1 MRPDPRP
8 GTMRPIMD
16 RTGRTSLQ
24 GSVPSA
30 PGWLRDLG
38 IASWLLVGFVLI
50 IFGLIWLL
58 GQTSTI
64 VMPVILAGVLGA
76 VTGPI
81 VDALERRRVPR
92 AAGAA
97 LVLLGLIAIA
107 VLVFVLIIGGITS
120 QSSDISAMA
129 SQAADKLESWLK
141 SLGID
146 NTASAK
152 NDVKNAVPD
161 IGSTLLKGVADGVQG
176 LTSLVFFL
184 SFSALSTF
192 FVLKDS
198 RVMGAFINRHLGV
211 PVPLA
216 RTITSNIASA
226 LRGYFAGVTIVA
238 AFNAVVVGAVA
249 LVLGVPLAGTIA
261 VVTFVTAYV
270 PYIGAWAAGGFA
282 VALALGSQGPTDA
295 LILGISVLLANGLL
309 QNILQPFVFGATL
322 SLNPLAVL
330 VVTIGAGCLF
340 GMVGLTLAA
349 PLTSAAVHISN
360 ARRSDGEAPPEDPV
374 IAGARA
380 PQPTA
385 AATSTAGA
393 GASTDPSPATSSPA
407 GPSV

>member
-1 MRPDPRP
+1 MPD
-8 GTMRPIMD
+8 IMEPA
-16 RTGRTSLQ
+16 RRTSQ
-24 GSVPSA
+24 QAIVPNA

-38 IASWLLVGFVLI
+38 FASWLVVGFVLVVI
-50 IFGLIWLL
+50 GLIWLL

-97 LVLLGLIAIA
+97 LVLLGLVAIA
-107 VLVFVLIIGGITS
+107 LLVFVLVVGGITS
-120 QSSDISAMA
+120 QSSGISAKA
-129 SQAADKLESWLK
+129 SQAADELESALK

-146 NTASAK
+146 NTAAVKS
-152 NDVKNAVPD
+152 DIKNAVPD
-161 IGSTLLKGVADGVQG
+161 IGSTLLTGVAHGIQG

-192 FVLKDS
+192 FVLKDR
-198 RVMGAFINRHLGV
+198 RVIGGFITRHLGV

-249 LVLGVPLAGTIA
+249 FVLDVPLAGTIA

-330 VVTIGAGCLF
+330 IVTISAGCLF
-340 GMVGLTLAA
+340 GMIGLTLAA

-360 ARRSDGEAPPEDPV
+360 ARRSEGEAPAAEPAGAPEEPPPAATADGARPSTGAAIPV
-374 IAGARA
+374 IPGA
-380 PQPTA
+380 
-385 AATSTAGA
+385 
-393 GASTDPSPATSSPA
+393 
-407 GPSV
+407 

>member
-1 MRPDPRP
+1 
-8 GTMRPIMD
+8 
-16 RTGRTSLQ
+16 
-24 GSVPSA
+24 
-30 PGWLRDLG
+30 
-38 IASWLLVGFVLI
+38 
-50 IFGLIWLL
+50 
-58 GQTSTI
+58 
-64 VMPVILAGVLGA
+64 
-76 VTGPI
+76 

-97 LVLLGLIAIA
+97 LVLLGLVAIG
-107 VLVFVLIIGGITS
+107 VLVFVLVVGGITS
-120 QSSDISAMA
+120 QSSDISAKA

-146 NTASAK
+146 NTATAK

-161 IGSTLLKGVADGVQG
+161 IGSTLLNGVAHGVEG

-198 RVMGAFINRHLGV
+198 PVMGAFINRHLGV

-216 RTITSNIASA
+216 RTITGNIASA
-226 LRGYFAGVTIVA
+226 LRGYFAGVTIIA
-238 AFNAVVVGAVA
+238 AFNGLVIGAVA
-249 LVLGVPLAGTIA
+249 FVLDVPLAGTIA
-261 VVTFVTAYV
+261 VVTFVTAYI

-282 VALALGSQGPTDA
+282 VVLALGSQGPTDA

-330 VVTIGAGCLF
+330 IVTIGAGCLF
-340 GMVGLTLAA
+340 GMIGLTLAA

-360 ARRSDGEAPPEDPV
+360 ARRSERCSARRLRPSAVRAGCGRRRVQRRPDRPHHGGRAGGDDARLAQRSRIRSAP
-374 IAGARA
+374 
-380 PQPTA
+380 
-385 AATSTAGA
+385 
-393 GASTDPSPATSSPA
+393 
-407 GPSV
+407 